1 MYGECCARVVPEID
15 INVFLV
21 VKQDRFGVRVYHMY
35 MRADILY
42 STSSCDCFPC
52 LVAATLYP

>member
-1 MYGECCARVVPEID
+1 MYGECCAGVALKMD

-21 VKQDRFGVRVYHMY
+21 VKQDRFGVSVYHMY
-35 MRADILY
+35 MGAVIRY